1 MKKSG
6 LVDSPFFAPHPEHAA
21 QSSVPVSPADHI
33 RTLYQPSHQVLS
45 EVRPLPEQAN
55 TRTGEQANGR
65 THEHTNRGAGEQ
77 VNRRSPEQANT
88 RTGEREIT
96 RQSYN
101 VYTDQHMAL
110 KRLEAQASLN
120 GSKPR
125 TISEMVRE
133 AIRDF
138 LQKQPQ
144 H

>member
-6 LVDSPFFAPHPEHAA
+6 LADSPFFTPHPEHAA
-21 QSSVPVSPADHI
+21 HSSVPVSHADRIH
-33 RTLYQPSHQVLS
+33 TLYQPQHPVSTEIQ
-45 EVRPLPEQAN
+45 PFPEQAN
-55 TRTGEQANGR
+55 ARTGEQVNGR
-65 THEHTNRGAGEQ
+65 T
-77 VNRRSPEQANT
+77 PEQPNT
-88 RTGEREIT
+88 RTSEREIT

-133 AIRDF
+133 AISDF

-144 H
+144 P

>member
-6 LVDSPFFAPHPEHAA
+6 LADSPFFAPHPEHAA
-21 QSSVPVSPADHI
+21 HASVPVSPADRI
-33 RTLYQPSHQVLS
+33 RTLYQPRHPASTEIQPLS
-45 EVRPLPEQAN
+45 EQAN
-55 TRTGEQANGR
+55 ARTDEQVHGR
-65 THEHTNRGAGEQ
+65 THEHTNVRTGER
-77 VNRRSPEQANT
+77 VNARTPEHTNA

-133 AIRDF
+133 AIGDF
-138 LQKQPQ
+138 LSKQPQ
-144 H
+144 P